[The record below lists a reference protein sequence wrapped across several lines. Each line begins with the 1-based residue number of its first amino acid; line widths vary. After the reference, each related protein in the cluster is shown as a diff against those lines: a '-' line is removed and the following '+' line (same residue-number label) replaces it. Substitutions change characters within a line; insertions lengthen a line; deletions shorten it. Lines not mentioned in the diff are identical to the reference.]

1 MEKDKVLKA
10 AEGFLNAW
18 IANKLSDINRYSAS
32 NDLSYMS
39 KKDFYKRVVLSDYD
53 IASVELVSDVKA
65 EIKLLM
71 ALSIRCNPPQWKQL
85 RLYAKREKETWK
97 IDSEQLM
104 RH

>member
-1 MEKDKVLKA
+1 MEKDKVEKA
-10 AEGFLNAW
+10 VEGFLNAW
-18 IANKLSDINRYSAS
+18 IANRLSDINRYSTS
-32 NDLSYMS
+32 NDLSYMT
-39 KKDFYKRVVLSDYD
+39 KKDFYKRVILSDYD
-53 IASVELVSDVKA
+53 IASVELVSDVEA

-71 ALSIRCNPPQWKQL
+71 ALNIRGNPPQWKQL